1 MNVLLKQGQ
10 FHWVRDDVIVFPEE
24 RGREPHDRR
33 GCIIVEGD
41 ESLALGG
48 KRVQIVPTSSQID
61 RKGRYDVLIP
71 SPPLPGGGAYV
82 ALVQHLQP
90 ILRDELESLVVP
102 LKQEWVD
109 RVLAASILALG
120 ITAEPD
126 DDEGERVTR

>member
-1 MNVLLKQGQ
+1 GDRQ
-10 FHWVRDDVIVFPEE
+10 
-24 RGREPHDRR
+24 PHDTR
-33 GCIIVEGD
+33 GCIIVEGN
-41 ESLALGG
+41 ESLALRG

-71 SPPLPGGGAYV
+71 SPPLPGGSEYV

-90 ILRDELESLVVP
+90 ILRDDLESLVVP

-109 RVLAASILALG
+109 KVLAASILALG

-126 DDEGERVTR
+126 DDEEDERVTF